1 MNDSNR
7 IVFFNAS
14 LANAHLMSRP
24 VYEPEHALVGELMR
38 SIENES
44 PFAAWVQIIFARKD
58 YSRHFTWLKHR
69 IADAMNEIEKPRVSI
84 FTGKELGDKPAKF
97 RDFYTGAS
105 KRVKKIDESLTKP
118 LVVIAIQGMWISE
131 EDQESRRR
139 AHHLE
144 EILPF
149 SHCHDEVDRL
159 AVYEYYKEPR
169 LLLELVDRSIVTDIS
184 RYFES
189 YTGAR
194 VEPPSF
200 IVSADELPSYV
211 QIPSGKQ
218 TDNVHSITWGDAS
231 SSPRIS
237 KEQKKNA
244 SSTTILRTRELP
256 RWEEEPDENTTARL
270 GHLASATERS
280 FEVVYQSGEMIIQ
293 LSSKTSED
301 LLQYRNLL
309 ESVYGEIKF
318 EEVSDPK
325 PEFLKEISRI
335 VGVSHSSVRS
345 TGNDFDTQQ

>member
-1 MNDSNR
+1 MSDSNR

-24 VYEPEHALVGELMR
+24 VYEPEHALMGELMR
-38 SIENES
+38 SIEHES

-58 YSRHFTWLKHR
+58 YSSHFTFLKHR

-105 KRVKKIDESLTKP
+105 KRTKKIDESLSKP
-118 LVVIAIQGMWISE
+118 LVLIAIQGMWISE

-169 LLLELVDRSIVTDIS
+169 LLLELVDRRIVTNIS
-184 RYFES
+184 KYFES

-194 VEPPSF
+194 REPPSF

-211 QIPSGKQ
+211 HIPSGKQ

-231 SSPRIS
+231 SSPRMS
-237 KEQKKNA
+237 KRRSGRYPPPSCERE
-244 SSTTILRTRELP
+244 SSRDGRRNQMKTSS
-256 RWEEEPDENTTARL
+256 ARL

-280 FEVVYQSGEMIIQ
+280 FEILYQSGEMSIQ
-293 LSSKTSED
+293 LSSKTPED

-309 ESVYGEIKF
+309 RISLRRDQVRG
-318 EEVSDPK
+318 SD
-325 PEFLKEISRI
+325 
-335 VGVSHSSVRS
+335 
-345 TGNDFDTQQ
+345 